1 MNKKQKI
8 IIEIIIILII
18 IIIVIYN
25 LINVKKGTED
35 FIYTDNINYTNY
47 NDNLINTNTNLENEI
62 EIEKIKVYII
72 GQVNSS
78 GVIKL
83 EYGSRIEDAIILA
96 GGPTEIADLSKVNL
110 AYQIEDGQKIYIPSI
125 YDKNVE
131 YVLDGSG
138 ENIIEGNNNSQNT
151 NKKININKSNVTELT
166 SIPGIGESTAQKIID
181 YRNENGK
188 FSSIEDLK
196 NISGIGEK
204 KFEKIK
210 EYIDIK

>member
-25 LINVKKGTED
+25 LINVKKSTED

-78 GVIKL
+78 GVIEL

-110 AYQIEDGQKIYIPSI
+110 AYQIEKKKKIYIPSI

>member
-78 GVIKL
+78 GVIEL

-138 ENIIEGNNNSQNT
+138 ENIIEGNNNLQNT

>member
-25 LINVKKGTED
+25 LINVKKSTED

-78 GVIKL
+78 GVIEL